1 MFDQTTGQ
9 TVAQQPGTM
18 MPAQT
23 NQPSG
28 NTVGQ
33 TIMPG
38 APTPAMPAAPTPP
51 PAMPAPPQ
59 FAQPVVNDDAES
71 LAAPSIGDDG
81 TPMFDNPETSTEAP
95 GVGKD
100 LLDIKKEALKELS
113 PLVGQL
119 NLPPEEKFKTLMMMI
134 QASDD
139 QALVPMAYNTAHEIT
154 DENTRAQ
161 ALLDVINEIN
171 YFMQNK

>member
-9 TVAQQPGTM
+9 TMAQQPGTVV
-18 MPAQT
+18 PAQT
-23 NQPSG
+23 NQPAVG
-28 NTVGQ
+28 AVGQ
-33 TIMPG
+33 TVMP
-38 APTPAMPAAPTPP
+38 AQPLVMPAAPQF
-51 PAMPAPPQ
+51 APPV
-59 FAQPVVNDDAES
+59 ANDDVDS
-71 LAAPSIGDDG
+71 LAAPSIGEDG
-81 TPMFDNPETSTEAP
+81 TPVFQNPENTMEAP
-95 GVGKD
+95 GVDKD

-139 QALVPMAYNTAHEIT
+139 QALVPMAYKTAHEIT
-154 DENTRAQ
+154 DENVRAQ

>member
-9 TVAQQPGTM
+9 TMAQQPGTV

-23 NQPSG
+23 NQPVVG
-28 NTVGQ
+28 AVGQ
-33 TIMPG
+33 TVMP
-38 APTPAMPAAPTPP
+38 AQPLAMPSAPQY
-51 PAMPAPPQ
+51 APPV
-59 FAQPVVNDDAES
+59 ANDDAES

-81 TPMFDNPETSTEAP
+81 TPVFENPENTMEAP
-95 GVGKD
+95 GVNKD

-139 QALVPMAYNTAHEIT
+139 QALVPMAYKTAHEIT
-154 DENTRAQ
+154 DENARAQ